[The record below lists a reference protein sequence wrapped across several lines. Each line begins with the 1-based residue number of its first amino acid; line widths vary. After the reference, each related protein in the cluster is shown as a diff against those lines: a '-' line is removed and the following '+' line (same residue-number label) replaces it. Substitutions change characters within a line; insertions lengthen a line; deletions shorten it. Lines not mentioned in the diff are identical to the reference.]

1 MSSVKILYVT
11 QEMVPYLPSTE
22 LAEMSRKLPQAIQ
35 EQGRE
40 IRIFMPKYGCINERR
55 NQLHEVIRL
64 SGMNLIIDDTDHQ
77 LIIKVASLPAARMQV
92 YFIDNDDYFRRKF
105 TVADADGTEYADNG
119 DRIVFYARGVLET
132 VKKLRWT
139 PDIIHCHGWFTS
151 LLPAYIKRVY
161 SDDPFFADSKVVYS
175 VYDKDY
181 QNPLSDTILKHLCA
195 DGIAENEIST
205 LKSGASYANLCKF
218 AVDFSD
224 GVVQGSREV
233 DAEVMKYARQEG
245 KMILDYADEESYVSA
260 YNDFYNKILG
270 Q

>member
-1 MSSVKILYVT
+1 MDNKKILYVT
-11 QEMVPYLPSTE
+11 QEMVPYLPSSE
-22 LAEMSRKLPQAIQ
+22 LSDLSRKLPQAIQ

-64 SGMNLIIDDTDHQ
+64 SGMNIIIDDSDHQ

-105 TVADADGTEYADNG
+105 TVTDADGAEYPDNG
-119 DRIVFYARGVLET
+119 DRAVFFARGVLET

-151 LLPAYIKRVY
+151 LLPAYIKKIY
-161 SDDPFFADSKVVYS
+161 SDDPFFANSKVVYS
-175 VYDKDY
+175 VYDKGF
-181 QNPLSDTILKHLCA
+181 QNPLSDTLTKHLSA
-195 DGIAENEIST
+195 DGIKDNEISL
-205 LKSGASYANLCKF
+205 LKSSADYVNLCKF

-224 GVVQGSREV
+224 GVVQGCKDV
-233 DAEVMKYARQEG
+233 NAEVIEYARKSG
-245 KMILDYADEESYVSA
+245 KMVLDYADEETYVSA
-260 YNDFYNKILG
+260 YNDFYNRILG
-270 Q
+270 L